1 MILSYKEITA
11 AKERLKKEAPFL
23 FQIFSNAQVEQLIVS
38 GKAAAYYSKEEKE
51 EEGLLSVP
59 DLAKEISD
67 ILGDNVGRNKL
78 YKILR
83 DKGFLY
89 RTSNG
94 QHKVTDFGKDIFVT
108 VQESRVSKSGRAYKT
123 KVLRCKSNAAETI
136 ALLLKKKDSDSCT
149 AVKAA

>member
-1 MILSYKEITA
+1 MLSYKEITA

-38 GKAAAYYSKEEKE
+38 GKVAAYYAKEEEKE
-51 EEGLLSVP
+51 KGLLSVP

-67 ILGDNVGRNKL
+67 ILQNSIGRNKL
-78 YKILR
+78 YKVLR

-94 QHKVTDFGKDIFVT
+94 QHKVTDLGRDIFVM
-108 VQESRVSKSGRAYKT
+108 VQESRISKSGRAYKT
-123 KVLRCKSNAAETI
+123 KVLRCKSSAAETI

>member
-1 MILSYKEITA
+1 MLSYKEITA

-23 FQIFSNAQVEQLIVS
+23 FQIFNNAQVEQLIVS
-38 GKAAAYYSKEEKE
+38 GKAVAYYAKEKK
-51 EEGLLSVP
+51 EEGLLSIP

-67 ILGDNVGRNKL
+67 ILQDSVGRNKL

-94 QHKVTDFGKDIFVT
+94 QHKVTDLGKDIFVT
-108 VQESRVSKSGRAYKT
+108 VQESRISKSGRAYKT
-123 KVLRCKSNAAETI
+123 KVLRCKSNAVETI
-136 ALLLKKKDSDSCT
+136 TLLLKKKDSDSCT